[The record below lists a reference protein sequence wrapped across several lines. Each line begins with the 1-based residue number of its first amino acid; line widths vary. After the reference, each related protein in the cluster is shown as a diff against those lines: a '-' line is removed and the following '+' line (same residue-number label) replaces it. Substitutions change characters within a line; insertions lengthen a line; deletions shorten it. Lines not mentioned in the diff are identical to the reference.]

1 MGHVFRN
8 GARNVA
14 VEAHGAHENLKKSR
28 QIIVGNSK
36 SNQNKFLPDL
46 SDEHEPF

>member
-14 VEAHGAHENLKKSR
+14 VEAHGAYENLKKSR

-36 SNQNKFLPDL
+36 SHQNKF
-46 SDEHEPF
+46 